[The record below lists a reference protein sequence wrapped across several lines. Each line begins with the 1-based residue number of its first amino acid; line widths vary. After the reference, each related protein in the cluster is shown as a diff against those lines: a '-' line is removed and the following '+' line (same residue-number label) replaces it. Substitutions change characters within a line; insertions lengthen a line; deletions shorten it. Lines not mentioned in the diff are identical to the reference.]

1 MKNNLIIFLFL
12 QIGLVAS
19 GWSQEL
25 YPFTE
30 PASNMPANSITAKY
44 SLKLLN
50 GFHTNKIEQ
59 RHSPELMVGI
69 SKKWMLHL
77 GTSFSDMYFTKL
89 RWESVRLYSQYR
101 FYSNDDIHKHFRMAA
116 FGRASYSKNDAY
128 YDELSLEGD
137 QSGIQVG
144 VTATQLVNKLAIS
157 ASISNVQVLQET
169 RKNRVQFYPYQAMD
183 FSLSG
188 GYLLFPRTYTSYKQT
203 NLNLYVEVLGQKT
216 YDLQRHYIDIAP
228 ALQLIFNSN
237 SKLNL
242 GYRFEVSGNMHRM
255 AMRSWM
261 FSFERSFLNA
271 IGKK

>member
-1 MKNNLIIFLFL
+1 MKSFFIIFLFL
-12 QIGLVAS
+12 QTCFLAT

-44 SLKLLN
+44 SLKLLK

-59 RHSPELMVGI
+59 RHSPEIMLGL

-77 GTSFSDMYFTKL
+77 GSSFSDMYFTKL
-89 RWESVRLYSQYR
+89 RWESIRLYSQYR

-116 FGRASYSKNDAY
+116 FGRASYSRNDAY

-144 VTATQLVNKLAIS
+144 LTATQLVHKLAVS
-157 ASISNVQVLQET
+157 ASVSNVQILQET

-183 FSLSG
+183 FSLST

-203 NLNLYVEVLGQKT
+203 NLNLYVEVLGQRT
-216 YDLQRHYIDIAP
+216 YDLQRHYVDIAP
-228 ALQLIFNSN
+228 AIQLIFNSN
-237 SKLNL
+237 SKLNI
-242 GYRFEVSGNMHRM
+242 GYRFEISGNMHRM
-255 AMRSWM
+255 ANRSWM
-261 FSFERSFLNA
+261 VSFERSFLNA